1 MEKKREYQ
9 SESPVVKEVRE
20 ARRQVWADYGNDLE
34 RVLEAV
40 RKGEEERLRQG
51 YKFADLHPTWEMP
64 EEVRKEFEQK
74 QKLKQNK

>member
-9 SESPVVKEVRE
+9 SESPVVEEVRK
-20 ARRQVWADYGNDLE
+20 ARRLFWSDYDYDVD
-34 RVLEAV
+34 RVFEAV
-40 RKGEEERLRQG
+40 RKQQEERLRQG